1 MGTSFMKTN
10 KDADEK
16 PTSARGAARSLID
29 PAHRTVAGW
38 EPSSGEA
45 PLLLGCAA
53 DMVAQVSS
61 LWTPGG
67 EHRVPD
73 DRDAAPAD
81 DVIDDDLVG
90 DDRVGVSE
98 AELRAELDEARRRLA
113 DVPAAQVVAN
123 HAMGLFELAAI
134 HLSHQPPQLGEASVA
149 IDAMAALVES
159 LGDRLGSNASVL
171 RDALAQIRMA
181 YVQVKGGQAGES
193 ATAS

>member
-1 MGTSFMKTN
+1 M
-10 KDADEK
+10 
-16 PTSARGAARSLID
+16 
-29 PAHRTVAGW
+29 
-38 EPSSGEA
+38 
-45 PLLLGCAA
+45 
-53 DMVAQVSS
+53 SS

-73 DRDAAPAD
+73 ERSGAADGGAGDQGDGPLEAD
-81 DVIDDDLVG
+81 VEDEDEDEV
-90 DDRVGVSE
+90 E
-98 AELRAELDEARRRLA
+98 AELRAEMDEARRRLA
-113 DVPAAQVVAN
+113 EVPAAQVVAN

-159 LGDRLGSNASVL
+159 LGDRLGSNSSVL
-171 RDALAQIRMA
+171 RDALAQIRLA

>member
-1 MGTSFMKTN
+1 
-10 KDADEK
+10 
-16 PTSARGAARSLID
+16 
-29 PAHRTVAGW
+29 
-38 EPSSGEA
+38 
-45 PLLLGCAA
+45 
-53 DMVAQVSS
+53 MVARVSS

-73 DRDAAPAD
+73 ERAEPVGGAGPDEGDGPPDPA
-81 DVIDDDLVG
+81 V
-90 DDRVGVSE
+90 E
-98 AELRAELDEARRRLA
+98 AELRAELDDARRRLA

-149 IDAMAALVES
+149 IDAMAAVVES
-159 LGDRLGSNASVL
+159 LGDRLGPNASVL

-181 YVQVKGGQAGES
+181 FVQVKGGGQEAGDS

>member
-1 MGTSFMKTN
+1 VKTN

-29 PAHRTVAGW
+29 PAHRSVAGW
-38 EPSSGEA
+38 EPSCEEA

-53 DMVAQVSS
+53 DSVAQVSS

-73 DRDAAPAD
+73 DRGAGPAEDVAD
-81 DVIDDDLVG
+81 DDHD
-90 DDRVGVSE
+90 GVSE

-123 HAMGLFELAAI
+123 HAMGLFELGAI
-134 HLSHQPPQLGEASVA
+134 HLSRQPPDLAEAAVA
-149 IDAMAALVES
+149 IDAMAAVVEA
-159 LGDRLGSNASVL
+159 LGERLGPNAGVL
-171 RDALAQIRMA
+171 RDALSQIQMA
-181 YVQVKGGQAGES
+181 FVQVRSQAEAG
-193 ATAS
+193 